1 MLLRLDFA
9 LWASNDLFIIS
20 RRVSKPAA

>member
-20 RRVSKPAA
+20 RRFSKPAA